1 MNGAGK
7 GDSYRPV
14 NAETYGNNYDS
25 IFRKPKQDVCN
36 VCGEWIELCVDCGE
50 LSTWGELDDEG

>member
-14 NAETYGNNYDS
+14 NAETYGNNYDN
-25 IFRKPKQDVCN
+25 IFRKAKKDVCGS
-36 VCGEWIELCVDCGE
+36 CGKWIELCNDCE
-50 LSTWGELDDEG
+50 APTWGDLDDEG